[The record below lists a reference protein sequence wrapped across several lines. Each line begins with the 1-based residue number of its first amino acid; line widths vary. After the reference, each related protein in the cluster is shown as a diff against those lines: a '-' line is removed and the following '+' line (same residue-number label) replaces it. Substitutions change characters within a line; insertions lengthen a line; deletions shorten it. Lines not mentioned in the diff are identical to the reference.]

1 MRYFLIAGEASG
13 DLHGSNLVLE
23 LKLQDPQAQFRFFGG
38 DLMAAQAGVPPVKHY
53 SEMAFMGF
61 VRVLMNL
68 RKIGRNMEQCKA
80 DIVDFKPD
88 VVILIDFAGF
98 NLRIAEFAKSLG
110 LKTVF
115 YISPKI
121 WAWKQNRIKK
131 IKKYIDKMLTILP
144 FETEFYARFDYPVE
158 YVGNPILDAIEEF
171 RSDDNQ
177 TEADFRKANS
187 LTDKPII
194 GLLAGSRKQEVD
206 FMLPVMIEV
215 SRQFPEYQFVISG
228 APGLDRDYYTK
239 VIGADCNIPIVFG
252 QTYNLLKFSRA
263 ALVTSGTATLETA
276 LFGVPEAV
284 LYRISAPDFLYRIGR
299 KLLKVKWISL
309 ANLIVGREIIRELVQ
324 MDCNPRTIANEL
336 RKILDD
342 EQYDAEFQRNY
353 AELRQRMGS
362 AGASQRAAQAVISLC
377 RRNLTA
383 LCLQNAET
391 AAKLC

>member
-13 DLHGSNLVLE
+13 DLHGSNLVRE

-68 RKIGRNMEQCKA
+68 RKIGRNMEQCKTE
-80 DIVDFKPD
+80 IIDFKPD

-171 RSDDNQ
+171 RSGDNQ
-177 TEADFRKANS
+177 TEVDFRKANN

-324 MDCNPRTIANEL
+324 MDCNPRTIADEL

-342 EQYDAEFQRNY
+342 RQYDADFQRNY
-353 AELRQRMGS
+353 AELLQRMGS
-362 AGASQRAAQAVISLC
+362 AGASQRAARAVIKFL
-377 RRNLTA
+377 
-383 LCLQNAET
+383 E
-391 AAKLC
+391 

>member
-13 DLHGSNLVLE
+13 DLHGSNLVRE

-88 VVILIDFAGF
+88 VVVLIDFAGF

-324 MDCNPRTIANEL
+324 MDCNPHTIADEL
-336 RKILDD
+336 RKILDN

-362 AGASQRAAQAVISLC
+362 AGASQRAAQAVIKFVS
-377 RRNLTA
+377 A
-383 LCLQNAET
+383 
-391 AAKLC
+391 

>member
-13 DLHGSNLVLE
+13 DLHGSNLVRE

-88 VVILIDFAGF
+88 VVVLIDFAGF

-177 TEADFRKANS
+177 TEADFRKANN

-324 MDCNPRTIANEL
+324 MDCNPHTIADEL
-336 RKILDD
+336 RKILDN

-362 AGASQRAAQAVISLC
+362 AGASQRAAQAVIKFVS
-377 RRNLTA
+377 A
-383 LCLQNAET
+383 
-391 AAKLC
+391 

>member
-1 MRYFLIAGEASG
+1 MRYFLIVGEASG
-13 DLHGSNLVLE
+13 DLHGSNLVRE

-171 RSDDNQ
+171 RSGDHQ
-177 TEADFRKANS
+177 TEADFRKANN

-324 MDCNPRTIANEL
+324 MDCNPRTIADEL

-362 AGASQRAAQAVISLC
+362 AGASQRAAQAVIKFL
-377 RRNLTA
+377 
-383 LCLQNAET
+383 E
-391 AAKLC
+391 

>member
-13 DLHGSNLVLE
+13 DLHGSNLVRE

-80 DIVDFKPD
+80 EIVDFKPD

-171 RSDDNQ
+171 RSGDHQ
-177 TEADFRKANS
+177 TEADFRKANN

-324 MDCNPRTIANEL
+324 MDCNPRTIADEL

-342 EQYDAEFQRNY
+342 KQYDAEFQRNY

-362 AGASQRAAQAVISLC
+362 AGASQRAAQAVIKFVS
-377 RRNLTA
+377 A
-383 LCLQNAET
+383 
-391 AAKLC
+391 

>member
-1 MRYFLIAGEASG
+1 
-13 DLHGSNLVLE
+13 
-23 LKLQDPQAQFRFFGG
+23 
-38 DLMAAQAGVPPVKHY
+38 
-53 SEMAFMGF
+53 
-61 VRVLMNL
+61 
-68 RKIGRNMEQCKA
+68 
-80 DIVDFKPD
+80 

-98 NLRIAEFAKSLG
+98 NLRIAEFAKSIG

-121 WAWKQNRIKK
+121 WAWKTSRIKK

-144 FETEFYARFDYPVE
+144 FETEFYAGFNYPVE

-171 RSDDNQ
+171 KTNDHQ
-177 TEADFRKANS
+177 TEADFRQSNS
-187 LTDKPII
+187 LTNKPII
-194 GLLAGSRKQEVD
+194 GLLAGSRKQEVG

-239 VIGADCNIPIVFG
+239 VIGADCNIPIVFD

-284 LYRISAPDFLYRIGR
+284 LYKITAPNFLYRIGR
-299 KLLKVKWISL
+299 KILKAKWISL
-309 ANLIVGREIIRELVQ
+309 ANLIMRREIIRELVQ
-324 MDCNPRTIANEL
+324 MDCNPKTVAAEL

-342 EQYDAEFQRNY
+342 EHYNAEFQRNY
-353 AELRQRMGS
+353 TELMQRMGS
-362 AGASQRAAQAVISLC
+362 AGASQRAAKAVIDFLG
-377 RRNLTA
+377 
-383 LCLQNAET
+383 
-391 AAKLC
+391 

>member
-13 DLHGSNLVLE
+13 DLHGSNLVRE

-80 DIVDFKPD
+80 EIVDFKPD

-110 LKTVF
+110 LKTIF

-177 TEADFRKANS
+177 TEADFRKANN

-324 MDCNPRTIANEL
+324 MDCNPHTIADEL
-336 RKILDD
+336 RKILDN

-362 AGASQRAAQAVISLC
+362 AGASQRAAQAVIKFVS
-377 RRNLTA
+377 A
-383 LCLQNAET
+383 
-391 AAKLC
+391 

>member
-13 DLHGSNLVLE
+13 DLHGSNLVRE

-80 DIVDFKPD
+80 DIFDFKPD

-171 RSDDNQ
+171 RSGDNQ
-177 TEADFRKANS
+177 TEADFRKANN

-284 LYRISAPDFLYRIGR
+284 LYQISAPDFLYRIGR

-324 MDCNPRTIANEL
+324 MDCNPRTIADEL

-362 AGASQRAAQAVISLC
+362 AGASQRAAQAVIKFVS
-377 RRNLTA
+377 A
-383 LCLQNAET
+383 
-391 AAKLC
+391 

>member
-1 MRYFLIAGEASG
+1 MRYYLIAGEASG
-13 DLHGSNLVLE
+13 DLHGSNLVRE

-171 RSDDNQ
+171 RSGDHQ
-177 TEADFRKANS
+177 TETDFRKANN

-309 ANLIVGREIIRELVQ
+309 ANLIVGCEIIRELVQ
-324 MDCNPRTIANEL
+324 MDCNPRTIADEL

-342 EQYDAEFQRNY
+342 KQYDAEFQRNY

-362 AGASQRAAQAVISLC
+362 AGASQRAAQAVIKFAS
-377 RRNLTA
+377 A
-383 LCLQNAET
+383 
-391 AAKLC
+391 

>member
-13 DLHGSNLVLE
+13 DLHGSNLVRE
-23 LKLQDPQAQFRFFGG
+23 LKLQDSDAQFRFFGG

-80 DIVDFKPD
+80 EIIDFKPD

-144 FETEFYARFDYPVE
+144 FETEFYASFDYPVE

-171 RSDDNQ
+171 RSGDHQ
-177 TEADFRKANS
+177 TEADFRKANN

-239 VIGADCNIPIVFG
+239 VIGADCDIPIVFG

-324 MDCNPRTIANEL
+324 MDCNPRTIADEL
-336 RKILDD
+336 RKILAD

-362 AGASQRAAQAVISLC
+362 AVASQRAAQAVIKFVS
-377 RRNLTA
+377 A
-383 LCLQNAET
+383 
-391 AAKLC
+391 

>member
-13 DLHGSNLVLE
+13 DLHGSNLVRE

-88 VVILIDFAGF
+88 VVVLIDFAGF

-171 RSDDNQ
+171 RSGDHQ
-177 TEADFRKANS
+177 TDADFRKANN

-324 MDCNPRTIANEL
+324 MDCNPRTIADEL

-362 AGASQRAAQAVISLC
+362 AGASQRAAQAVIKFL
-377 RRNLTA
+377 
-383 LCLQNAET
+383 E
-391 AAKLC
+391 

>member
-13 DLHGSNLVLE
+13 DLHGSNLVRE

-68 RKIGRNMEQCKA
+68 RKIGRNMGQCKA

-144 FETEFYARFDYPVE
+144 FETEFYALFDYPVE

-171 RSDDNQ
+171 RSSDHQ
-177 TEADFRKANS
+177 TEADFRKANN

-215 SRQFPEYQFVISG
+215 GRQFSEYQFVISG

-324 MDCNPRTIANEL
+324 MDCNPRTIADEL
-336 RKILDD
+336 RKILAD

-353 AELRQRMGS
+353 TELRQRMGS
-362 AGASQRAAQAVISLC
+362 AGASQRAAQAVIKFV
-377 RRNLTA
+377 R
-383 LCLQNAET
+383 
-391 AAKLC
+391 

>member
-1 MRYFLIAGEASG
+1 MRYYLIAGEASG
-13 DLHGSNLVLE
+13 DLHGSNLVRE

-80 DIVDFKPD
+80 EIVDFKPD

-177 TEADFRKANS
+177 TEVDFRKANN

-215 SRQFPEYQFVISG
+215 SRQFPEYQFVISS

-324 MDCNPRTIANEL
+324 MDCNPRTIADEL

-342 EQYDAEFQRNY
+342 KQYDAEFQRNY

-362 AGASQRAAQAVISLC
+362 AGASQRAAQAVIKFVS
-377 RRNLTA
+377 A
-383 LCLQNAET
+383 
-391 AAKLC
+391 

>member
-13 DLHGSNLVLE
+13 DLHGSNLVRE

-68 RKIGRNMEQCKA
+68 RKIGRNIEQCKA

-171 RSDDNQ
+171 RSGDHQ
-177 TEADFRKANS
+177 TEADFRNANN
-187 LTDKPII
+187 LTDRPII

-324 MDCNPRTIANEL
+324 MDCNPRTIADEL

-342 EQYDAEFQRNY
+342 KQYDAEFQRNY

-362 AGASQRAAQAVISLC
+362 AGASQRAAQAVIKFVS
-377 RRNLTA
+377 A
-383 LCLQNAET
+383 
-391 AAKLC
+391 

>member
-13 DLHGSNLVLE
+13 DLHGSNLVRE

-144 FETEFYARFDYPVE
+144 FETEFYARFDFPVE

-171 RSDDNQ
+171 RSGDNQ
-177 TEADFRKANS
+177 TEADFCKANN

-324 MDCNPRTIANEL
+324 MDCNPRTIADEL

-342 EQYDAEFQRNY
+342 KQYDAEFQRNY

-362 AGASQRAAQAVISLC
+362 AGASQRAAQAVIKFVS
-377 RRNLTA
+377 A
-383 LCLQNAET
+383 
-391 AAKLC
+391 

>member
-13 DLHGSNLVLE
+13 DLHGSNLVRE

-80 DIVDFKPD
+80 EIVDFKPD

-171 RSDDNQ
+171 RSGDHQ
-177 TEADFRKANS
+177 TEADFRKANN

-324 MDCNPRTIANEL
+324 MDCNPRTIADEL

-342 EQYDAEFQRNY
+342 RQYYADFQRNY

-362 AGASQRAAQAVISLC
+362 AGASQRAAQAVIKFV
-377 RRNLTA
+377 R
-383 LCLQNAET
+383 
-391 AAKLC
+391 

>member
-1 MRYFLIAGEASG
+1 MRYYLIAGEASG
-13 DLHGSNLVLE
+13 DLHGSNLIRE
-23 LKLQDPQAQFRFFGG
+23 LRAQDSDAQFRFFGG

-53 SEMAFMGF
+53 REMAFMGF
-61 VRVLMNL
+61 IKVLMNL
-68 RKIGRNMEQCKA
+68 RAISRNMEKCKA

-98 NLRIAEFAKSLG
+98 NLRIAEFAKSIG
-110 LKTVF
+110 LKTIF

-121 WAWKQNRIKK
+121 WAWKTSRIKK

-144 FETEFYARFDYPVE
+144 FETEFYAGFDYQVE
-158 YVGNPILDAIEEF
+158 YVGNPLLDAIEEF
-171 RSDDNQ
+171 KATDHQ
-177 TEADFRKANS
+177 TEADFRKSNN

-194 GLLAGSRKQEVD
+194 GLLAGSRKQELD

-228 APGLDRDYYTK
+228 APGLDRSYYTK
-239 VIGADCNIPIVFG
+239 VAGADCTLPIVFG

-284 LYRISAPDFLYRIGR
+284 LYKIMAPNFLYRIGR
-299 KLLKVKWISL
+299 KILKAKWISL
-309 ANLIVGREIIRELVQ
+309 ANLIMGREIIRELVQ
-324 MDCNPRTIANEL
+324 MDCNPKTVAAEL
-336 RKILDD
+336 RKIFDN
-342 EQYDAEFQRNY
+342 EQYNAEFQRNY

-362 AGASQRAAQAVISLC
+362 AGASQRAAKAVIDFLG
-377 RRNLTA
+377 
-383 LCLQNAET
+383 
-391 AAKLC
+391 

>member
-13 DLHGSNLVLE
+13 DLHGSNLVRE
-23 LKLQDPQAQFRFFGG
+23 LKLQDPQAQFRFFCG

-171 RSDDNQ
+171 RSGDHQ
-177 TEADFRKANS
+177 TEADFRNANN
-187 LTDKPII
+187 LTDRPII

-324 MDCNPRTIANEL
+324 MDCNPRTIADEL

-342 EQYDAEFQRNY
+342 KQYDAEFQRNY

-362 AGASQRAAQAVISLC
+362 AGASQRAAQAVIKFVS
-377 RRNLTA
+377 A
-383 LCLQNAET
+383 
-391 AAKLC
+391 

>member
-13 DLHGSNLVLE
+13 DLHGSNLVRE

-171 RSDDNQ
+171 RSGDHQ
-177 TEADFRKANS
+177 TEADFRKANN

-324 MDCNPRTIANEL
+324 MDCNPRTIADEL

-342 EQYDAEFQRNY
+342 KQYDADFQRNY

-362 AGASQRAAQAVISLC
+362 AGASQRAAQAVIKFVS
-377 RRNLTA
+377 A
-383 LCLQNAET
+383 
-391 AAKLC
+391 

>member
-13 DLHGSNLVLE
+13 DLHGSNLVRE

-309 ANLIVGREIIRELVQ
+309 ANLIVGHEIIRELVQ
-324 MDCNPRTIANEL
+324 MDCNPRTIADEL

-342 EQYDAEFQRNY
+342 KQYDAEFQRNY

-362 AGASQRAAQAVISLC
+362 AGASQRAAQAVIKFVS
-377 RRNLTA
+377 A
-383 LCLQNAET
+383 
-391 AAKLC
+391 

>member
-1 MRYFLIAGEASG
+1 MRYYLIAGEASG
-13 DLHGSNLVLE
+13 DLHGSNLVRE

-177 TEADFRKANS
+177 TEADFRKANN

-239 VIGADCNIPIVFG
+239 VIGADCDIPIVFG

-324 MDCNPRTIANEL
+324 MDCNPRTIADEL

-342 EQYDAEFQRNY
+342 KQYDAEFQRNY

-362 AGASQRAAQAVISLC
+362 AGASQRAAQAVIKFVS
-377 RRNLTA
+377 A
-383 LCLQNAET
+383 
-391 AAKLC
+391 

>member
-1 MRYFLIAGEASG
+1 MRYYLIAGEASG
-13 DLHGSNLVLE
+13 DLHGSNLVRE

-144 FETEFYARFDYPVE
+144 FETEFYARFDYSVE

-171 RSDDNQ
+171 RSDDHQ

-239 VIGADCNIPIVFG
+239 VIGADCNIPIVFD

-324 MDCNPRTIANEL
+324 MDCNPRTIADEL

-342 EQYDAEFQRNY
+342 EQYDADFQRNY

-362 AGASQRAAQAVISLC
+362 AGASQRAAQAVIKFVS
-377 RRNLTA
+377 A
-383 LCLQNAET
+383 
-391 AAKLC
+391 

>member
-13 DLHGSNLVLE
+13 DLHGSNLVRE

-80 DIVDFKPD
+80 EIIDFKPD

-171 RSDDNQ
+171 RSGDHQ
-177 TEADFRKANS
+177 TEADFRKANN

-342 EQYDAEFQRNY
+342 KQYDAEFQRNY

-362 AGASQRAAQAVISLC
+362 AGASQRAAQAVIKFVS
-377 RRNLTA
+377 A
-383 LCLQNAET
+383 
-391 AAKLC
+391 

>member
-13 DLHGSNLVLE
+13 DLHGSNLVRE

-80 DIVDFKPD
+80 EIIDFKPD

-171 RSDDNQ
+171 RSGDNQ
-177 TEADFRKANS
+177 TEVDFRKANN

-284 LYRISAPDFLYRIGR
+284 LYRISAPDFLYCIGR

-324 MDCNPRTIANEL
+324 MDCNPRTIADEL

-342 EQYDAEFQRNY
+342 RQYDAEFQRNY

-362 AGASQRAAQAVISLC
+362 AGASQRAAQAVIKFVS
-377 RRNLTA
+377 A
-383 LCLQNAET
+383 
-391 AAKLC
+391 

>member
-13 DLHGSNLVLE
+13 DLHGSNLVRE
-23 LKLQDPQAQFRFFGG
+23 LKLQDPDAQFRFFGG
-38 DLMAAQAGVPPVKHY
+38 DLMAAQAGVPPVLHY
-53 SEMAFMGF
+53 REMAFMGF
-61 VRVLMNL
+61 IKVMMNL
-68 RKIGRNMEQCKA
+68 RAISRNMEKCKA

-88 VVILIDFAGF
+88 VIILIDFAGF
-98 NLRIAEFAKSLG
+98 NLRIAEFAKSIG

-121 WAWKQNRIKK
+121 WAWKTSRIKK

-144 FETEFYARFDYPVE
+144 FETEFYAGFNYPVE
-158 YVGNPILDAIEEF
+158 YVGNPLLDAIEEF
-171 RSDDNQ
+171 KANDHQ
-177 TEADFRKANS
+177 TETDFRRSNN
-187 LTDKPII
+187 LTDKPIV
-194 GLLAGSRKQEVD
+194 GLLAGSRKQELD
-206 FMLPVMIEV
+206 LMLPVMIEV

-336 RKILDD
+336 HKILDD
-342 EQYDAEFQRNY
+342 KQYNAEFQRNY

-362 AGASQRAAQAVISLC
+362 AGASQRAAQAVIKFVS
-377 RRNLTA
+377 A
-383 LCLQNAET
+383 
-391 AAKLC
+391 

>member
-13 DLHGSNLVLE
+13 DLHGSNLVRE

-80 DIVDFKPD
+80 EIIDFKPD

-324 MDCNPRTIANEL
+324 MDCNPRTIADEL

-342 EQYDAEFQRNY
+342 KQYDAEFQRNY

-362 AGASQRAAQAVISLC
+362 VGASQRAAQAVIKFVS
-377 RRNLTA
+377 A
-383 LCLQNAET
+383 
-391 AAKLC
+391 